1 MIFLYIALGV
11 VACAGVG
18 KIATRSSDRNYKRWG
33 QASGGDRRLVKP
45 LPFVV
50 DPVENP
56 RNVDDG
62 TEFGYKEFD

>member
-1 MIFLYIALGV
+1 LALSR
-11 VACAGVG
+11 ARASEDRHAI
-18 KIATRSSDRNYKRWG
+18 KRSQLQALG